1 MTTAHGAR
9 SLSFLSPLSL
19 FPPLY
24 LNSHLC
30 AIGHENISSCVLL
43 SIYFSLKDVAVL
55 EVPGMGCTAPVDK
68 YYLKA
73 PPLKGKHKITQHLA
87 FVAAFLLFIFFCS
100 ANFMIPHLRTSLC
113 VNVNSE

>member
-9 SLSFLSPLSL
+9 SSSFLSPLSPPHPPSISTL
-19 FPPLY
+19 TSVQLAMRTSLAVCYFQSIFFP
-24 LNSHLC
+24 
-30 AIGHENISSCVLL
+30 
-43 SIYFSLKDVAVL
+43 LKDVAVL

-87 FVAAFLLFIFFCS
+87 FVAVFFFRFLFPL
-100 ANFMIPHLRTSLC
+100 TS
-113 VNVNSE
+113 